1 MAGEARAAGCW
12 RRVKIAGLLFGLAA
26 VLLGGLWLLQGIG
39 VVHLR
44 PLLCFADCEPVQG
57 PSASWAVI
65 GALVFTAGVA
75 AVWWSSKRRAA

>member
-1 MAGEARAAGCW
+1 MKS
-12 RRVKIAGLLFGLAA
+12 VGLLFGLAA

-39 VVHLR
+39 LVHLR

-65 GALVFTAGVA
+65 GALVFTIGT
-75 AVWWSSKRRAA
+75 AVVRWSSKRRAG